1 MTDDTLLLLEAFAM
15 EAGDQIA
22 HMESGLLDEAQPPSA
37 EGWSAAADCFRL
49 LAAAAEM
56 MELSAVQM
64 LAQHGL
70 TAARTLAEV
79 GDSSPLA
86 LASFQEGVAAFRE
99 LLASLTQ
106 PSVDADAV
114 LETGMAAFT
123 TAVRGEDPHVPV
135 DLPVSSPAVTVAQA
149 GRTPLGEQPTPALME
164 RLARWRRGA
173 ARHETEEYDPLL
185 RNGLLAVQALME
197 ESSRPAL
204 LVWKKPRPAATPVPE
219 PLGAPAPAGAESD
232 LSAEAPEPA
241 KEETALPGVA
251 PELLKIFAE
260 EVDEHL
266 AALAENLTV
275 LWEDAHD
282 AAALREVRR
291 SLHTLKGAAGMVG
304 LAELHRLN
312 WVAEETIEERIDA
325 GLTASPALLDLIEAT
340 TVALAEARGAEF
352 APESMTACAAL
363 EPRWRAVNR
372 ELHDQADLPG
382 AEPPEAAVEERPLT
396 ADEDLAAEPAAA
408 TIAEDQR
415 AEPAPVAET
424 VLGDVAPWP
433 EVTMTA
439 PASRVA
445 GAAEQGGR
453 PAAGADGELAAIF
466 AAEAESGL
474 QVMSEVLTL
483 LAEQAVGGD
492 ESPETVAGRQAS
504 LLELQRQL
512 HTLKGAAAMMQQQVF
527 ATLAHQMEDVVEQL
541 SGGGLPMTRAVV
553 GLLFETAGALET
565 LARGGELKPAA
576 LQELTTRYRAVQGA
590 AGAVRSTAELAE
602 TPAALPTGGT
612 TLRVDLRQL
621 DQLME
626 FAGELITN
634 RAGFEERLTGLSGL
648 LRDFERSVER
658 LARVS
663 RALEYDY
670 EAWGVAGEQPAGGA
684 DEFDTLEFDR
694 YTEFHRLAGELAEA
708 VADVRTI
715 SREVASGLGGMTMLV
730 ARQRRVTTALRE
742 GIETVRLVPL
752 AGLSTLTRRI
762 VRQAAL
768 AEGKEVAIEA
778 SGLEAQVDRTIY
790 ETLTTALNHLLRN
803 AVVHGIE
810 APAARLAAG
819 KPEQGRVTVD
829 VRQEHY
835 ETVVTIADDGGG
847 IDRVAVR
854 RAAEAQ
860 GWLAPEEG
868 IDDRDLLRLIFR
880 PRLSTSENVDESA
893 GRGVGLDAV
902 LAAVNGAR
910 GRIEVE
916 STPGVGTTFTLRLPL
931 VMVVG
936 NVLLVECSGRRV
948 ALPMRWL
955 DRTLRVEATAVR
967 AGSAGPETM
976 VDGEWLP
983 VVALAELLGWP
994 AQPGEQTSWPAV
1006 VARAGD
1012 RRAVVLT
1019 DALVQRQELAIA
1031 TLGPSFGWLRAIQ
1044 GATVLGS
1051 GQVAPVLDLA
1061 ALLEQGRAV
1070 VEEVAAATRPVR
1082 VLVVDDSLSVRR
1094 VVTMALE
1101 RQGWEVVAARHG
1113 IEALELLASEP
1124 VDIALLDVEMPQ
1136 MDGYTLLERL
1146 RSSGRYASL
1155 PVAMLTS
1162 RSADKHRQRAMQ
1174 LGAQAYLVKPYQEE
1188 DLVAT
1193 LRYLLE
1199 RRDGPTLAAEAALSA

>member
-15 EAGDQIA
+15 EAGDQVA
-22 HMESGLLDEAQPPSA
+22 HMESGLLDEAQQPSP

-56 MELSAVQM
+56 MEFSAVQM

-79 GDSSPLA
+79 GGGSPLA
-86 LASFQEGVAAFRE
+86 LASFQEGVTAFRE

-106 PSVDADAV
+106 PGIDADAV

-123 TAVRGEDPHVPV
+123 AAVRGEDPHVPV
-135 DLPVSSPAVTVAQA
+135 DLPVSAEAATVAQA

-173 ARHETEEYDPLL
+173 TRHETEEYDPLL
-185 RNGLLAVQALME
+185 RNGLRAVQALAE
-197 ESSRPAL
+197 EPSRPAIF
-204 LVWKKPRPAATPVPE
+204 VWKKPRLTTPPAPE
-219 PLGAPAPAGAESD
+219 PPVAPAPAGAEGD
-232 LSAEAPEPA
+232 LTAEVPEPA
-241 KEETALPGVA
+241 PAATALPAVA

-275 LWEDAHD
+275 LWDDPHD

-312 WVAEETIEERIDA
+312 WVAEETIEERLDA
-325 GLTASPALLDLIEAT
+325 GLTTSPALLDLIEAT

-352 APESMTACAAL
+352 APEAMTACAAL

-372 ELHDQADLPG
+372 EIHDQTTLPG
-382 AEPPEAAVEERPLT
+382 AEPLEPVVEERPLT
-396 ADEDLAAEPAAA
+396 EDEEAAAEPA
-408 TIAEDQR
+408 
-415 AEPAPVAET
+415 PAVEAVP
-424 VLGDVAPWP
+424 GDVASQP
-433 EVTMTA
+433 EVTMTS
-439 PASRVA
+439 PVPQVA
-445 GAAEQGGR
+445 VAVEQGGR

-483 LAEQAVGGD
+483 LAEQAVSGD
-492 ESPETVAGRQAS
+492 ESPETLTGRQAS
-504 LLELQRQL
+504 LRELQRQL

-565 LARGGELKPAA
+565 LARGGELKPVA

-590 AGAVRSTAELAE
+590 AGAVRSAAELAE

-670 EAWGVAGEQPAGGA
+670 EAWGVAGEQPAAGA

-810 APAARLAAG
+810 APTARLAAG

-847 IDRVAVR
+847 IDRAAVR

-860 GWLAPEEG
+860 GWRAPEEE

-955 DRTLRVEATAVR
+955 DRTLRVEAAAVR
-967 AGSAGPETM
+967 AGDAGPETM

-1006 VARAGD
+1006 VARAGE

-1061 ALLEQGRAV
+1061 ALLEQGRAA
-1070 VEEVAAATRPVR
+1070 VEKVAAATRPVR

-1101 RQGWEVVAARHG
+1101 RQGWEVVSARHG